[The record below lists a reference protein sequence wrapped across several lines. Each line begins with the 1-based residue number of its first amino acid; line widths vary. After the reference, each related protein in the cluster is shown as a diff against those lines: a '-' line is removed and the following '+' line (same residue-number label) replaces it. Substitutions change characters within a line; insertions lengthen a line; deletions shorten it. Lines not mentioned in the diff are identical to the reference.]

1 MNKTELLNKLARDNG
16 ERLLL
21 ARALDKLELA
31 RQRNI
36 PTCTGFL
43 SPQERASVENL
54 LNACGH
60 PRHIFFGGYEGAE
73 RTVCAFLPDWQEAED
88 WQGDGESCPVRALR
102 CTWSG
107 GQKLTHR
114 DFLGS
119 ILGLGLDREK
129 VGDLL
134 VTDGRCDVL
143 ALEEVADFLVFH
155 MEQAGRV
162 KLKCSPLPLDRL
174 EPPAVET
181 RTIRDTVSSLRL
193 DAVAAS
199 GFSLSRGKAADLIA
213 SGRVQLNHRECGKP
227 DHAVAQGDV
236 LSCRGLGKCVL
247 TEVGGPSKKGRI
259 LIVLERYV

>member
-36 PTCTGFL
+36 PACTGFL
-43 SPQERASVENL
+43 SPQERVSVENL

-60 PRHIFFGGYEGAE
+60 PRHLFFG
-73 RTVCAFLPDWQEAED
+73 
-88 WQGDGESCPVRALR
+88 GDGESCPVRALR

-134 VTDGRCDVL
+134 VADGRCDVL

-213 SGRVQLNHRECGKP
+213 SGRVQLNHRECVKP

>member
-1 MNKTELLNKLARDNG
+1 M
-16 ERLLL
+16 
-21 ARALDKLELA
+21 
-31 RQRNI
+31 
-36 PTCTGFL
+36 
-43 SPQERASVENL
+43 ENL
-54 LNACGH
+54 LNTCGH
-60 PRHIFFGGYEGAE
+60 PRHLFFGGYEGAE

-129 VGDLL
+129 VGDL
-134 VTDGRCDVL
+134 
-143 ALEEVADFLVFH
+143 
-155 MEQAGRV
+155 
-162 KLKCSPLPLDRL
+162 
-174 EPPAVET
+174 AVET

-213 SGRVQLNHRECGKP
+213 SGRVQLNHRECVKP